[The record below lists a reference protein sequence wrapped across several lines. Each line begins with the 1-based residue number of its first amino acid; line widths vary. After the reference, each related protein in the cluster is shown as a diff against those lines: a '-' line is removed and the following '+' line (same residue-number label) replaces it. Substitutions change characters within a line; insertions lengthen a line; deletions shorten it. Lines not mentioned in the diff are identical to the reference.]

1 MQASCGEA
9 KEFSLYRN
17 VKNMREN
24 EMNAARCVRDN
35 ARILADFRR
44 IKKSTLSAMPPAHC
58 RSAVRTERNRLLFEN
73 SVRSKC
79 AYARPEYRAA
89 SARERG

>member
-24 EMNAARCVRDN
+24 EMNAAR
-35 ARILADFRR
+35 
-44 IKKSTLSAMPPAHC
+44 
-58 RSAVRTERNRLLFEN
+58 
-73 SVRSKC
+73 SVRNNYYLYPYLST
-79 AYARPEYRAA
+79 
-89 SARERG
+89 